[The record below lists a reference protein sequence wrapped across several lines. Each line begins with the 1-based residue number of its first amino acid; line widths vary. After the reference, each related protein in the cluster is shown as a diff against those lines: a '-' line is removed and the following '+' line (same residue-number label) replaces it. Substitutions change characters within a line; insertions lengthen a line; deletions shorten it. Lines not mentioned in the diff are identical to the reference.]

1 MIQPIVT
8 ILPSYPAMTEQWPS
22 KSERADN
29 ADLLGD
35 IGHQGAE
42 QAQHNMGRSEIR
54 QYHIKQAGV

>member
-1 MIQPIVT
+1 MT
-8 ILPSYPAMTEQWPS
+8 LLPSYPAMTELPRQWAS